1 MSSNRSALNDAP
13 VSGPHP
19 PGPDMCYHDWP
30 ALGHIPSLD
39 QGQRSAK
46 AKALPSKRGRVI
58 LQREIRVL
66 LVEEAGV
73 DSGQP
78 EQQTYTSLWVKKAT
92 VKSESPGSEYSI
104 LTAFLPCLLITGFSS
119 GSCGRDVQRL

>member
-1 MSSNRSALNDAP
+1 MMLLSQAP
-13 VSGPHP
+13 IHRGQSCATVIGLPWVIS
-19 PGPDMCYHDWP
+19 
-30 ALGHIPSLD
+30 PSLD

-46 AKALPSKRGRVI
+46 AKALPSKHGRVI

-78 EQQTYTSLWVKKAT
+78 KQQTYTSLWVKKAT
-92 VKSESPGSEYSI
+92 LKSESPGSEYSI
-104 LTAFLPCLLITGFSS
+104 LTAFLPMLLITGFSS